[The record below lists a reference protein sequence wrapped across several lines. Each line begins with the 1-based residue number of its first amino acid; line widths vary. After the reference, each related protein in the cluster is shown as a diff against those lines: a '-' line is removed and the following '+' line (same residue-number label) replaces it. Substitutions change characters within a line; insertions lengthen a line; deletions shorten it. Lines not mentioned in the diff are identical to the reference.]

1 MNWSHMWPERLTVKS
16 ARNCLFSLFKQKW
29 IVLMNEESLMNYHM
43 TCQWFFSIS
52 SRESFHLS
60 FVWLQ
65 LLKNNGRSWWPRQ
78 HLTLWPSRGWMC
90 LRWAQEKGRVGWGS
104 PQISKTLPCSCLSP
118 WRWKATFNESTG
130 WHLGTSSVV
139 SRVHTF
145 YGCSTVIGGHIG
157 NSRCPGQG
165 QWVKNLGD
173 VKGEEGWLLEPEL
186 WKEQEGTR
194 EPHQGHQREPENH
207 HKQRFGA
214 GRATFCQAARP
225 GLPKS
230 SGEPELC
237 VGMAW
242 AEPPWASAQ
251 TWPWEGCNRGPYSML
266 MWTLVV
272 LPFLYQFLSP
282 LSAHPG
288 FAGLVLALTPEV
300 VCDTGWWEHVGLKSK
315 ALTETAGE
323 GEFSWMSW
331 EDER

>member
-207 HKQRFGA
+207 HKQSWEGNLLPSCPARTAQELGWA
-214 GRATFCQAARP
+214 RALCGHGLSRATVSIRSDLTLGRLQPWPLFRALVDISGP
-225 GLPKS
+225 SFPVSIPLP
-230 SGEPELC
+230 
-237 VGMAW
+237 A
-242 AEPPWASAQ
+242 
-251 TWPWEGCNRGPYSML
+251 
-266 MWTLVV
+266 
-272 LPFLYQFLSP
+272 LSP
-282 LSAHPG
+282 SG
-288 FAGLVLALTPEV
+288 FCGTGPSPNSWSGLWHRP
-300 VCDTGWWEHVGLKSK
+300 VGTRG
-315 ALTETAGE
+315 AQV
-323 GEFSWMSW
+323 
-331 EDER
+331 